1 MCMTRGRAKRAP
13 GARLCMDKAKMFLSE
28 ITNRGNIPVLEKLM
42 AFAEARQRM
51 LAENIANID
60 MPGYKTKQLDPAV
73 FQAAM
78 RRAIDERSTHPG
90 APLELPATDQFH
102 EDEMGHLVVTPVTEP
117 AQNILFHDRTNARI
131 ETLMAQVAENVMT
144 YNLASQLLKNSFDG
158 LKTAIRGQI

>member
-1 MCMTRGRAKRAP
+1 MG
-13 GARLCMDKAKMFLSE
+13 KAKMFLSD

-42 AFAEARQRM
+42 AFAEARQKM

-78 RRAIDERSTHPG
+78 RRAIDERGSHPG
-90 APLELPATDQFH
+90 ASLELPATDQFYQ
-102 EDEMGHLVVTPVTEP
+102 DEMGHLVVTPVTEP

-144 YNLASQLLKNSFDG
+144 YNMASQLLKNSFDG

>member
-1 MCMTRGRAKRAP
+1 
-13 GARLCMDKAKMFLSE
+13 MFLSE

-42 AFAEARQRM
+42 AFTEARQKM
-51 LAENIANID
+51 LAENIANITT
-60 MPGYKTKQLDPAV
+60 PGYRTKQLDP
-73 FQAAM
+73 QAFHRALG
-78 RRAIDERSTHPG
+78 RAIDDRDG
-90 APLELPATDQFH
+90 DAKKPLEIPATEQFH
-102 EDEMGHLVVTPVTEP
+102 LDELGHLAVTPTEQP